1 MLSTLAARASTCLRC
16 GTSSSAARSA
26 CFSTISGTTRRKMLQ
41 VGKKLLAQ
49 PAIRNVAVVDT
60 KRASAK
66 LGRSTWKDLRAIFKL
81 AGPYKGRII
90 LGLSFLGISSSV
102 FLLTPRTLGKLI
114 DEFDD
119 TKKQEPGTE
128 DATLLM
134 ARYFKEHPVAL
145 AGVLLIGA
153 AAIAARVYCMHTAGQ
168 LIINDLRKKVFASV
182 LKQDMKFFDKNK
194 VGEIVSRLSTD
205 ALIVGYS
212 VSMNLSDGARAL
224 VTCLGSGSLM
234 VYTSPALCKVMF
246 FVIPIMVGTF
256 AVFGRLQ
263 RKYTLEMQ
271 DAVAAANQVATER
284 LGSVKTVRM
293 LVAEPKERAAYGA
306 KIQNI
311 WDISKKEGAAKGV
324 MFGSFQFT
332 GYMALST
339 ILFYGSTLISKGL
352 LTYGEL
358 SSFCLYAVLS
368 AASLSNMSGFF
379 VEIMKGLGASAR
391 LFELRDQKPMI
402 PLVGGIK
409 KENVEKE
416 ITFENVTFAYPDRD
430 RLFSNISFQVPAGKI
445 TAVVGPSGSG
455 KSTIASL
462 MLRKMYPV
470 LPCRTLVMLYEPD
483 GGRILVDG
491 VDLKDMDPSV
501 WRRNIG
507 TVGQEPVLFSTSI
520 RENIVYG
527 AEHPEQVTE
536 AQIEEAAKQSNSWEF
551 LRRFP
556 DGLNTMVGEHGSTLS
571 GGQKQRV
578 AIARAL
584 VTNPRIL
591 ILDEATS
598 ALDATSEYL
607 VRVALNRLLENSQ
620 QTVLIIAHRLSTI
633 KHADQIVVIDQGTVP
648 SISVPTLIMR
658 SIFVLLLLVATVA
671 AGSVYSRYKSSSSE
685 GGDEPDGDL
694 WALIVAGSNGWFN
707 YRHQADTA
715 HAFHVLKAHGVP
727 EENIITMMYDDIA
740 HNPSNKYKGKLFNSP
755 KYVDVYEGVKIDY
768 KGDDVN
774 AENFLNVLKGN
785 SSGIKGGN
793 GRVIESGPDDRVFVY
808 FTDHGAVGL
817 ISFPNDILTT
827 KSLNDALNWS
837 NKNKRFADLVFYL
850 EACES
855 GSMFERVL
863 PATIN
868 VYAVSAANGKESSW
882 GTYCENDR
890 GLPCLGDLF
899 SVNWM
904 EDSDVEDLTV
914 ETVGEQFK
922 IVQKETNK
930 SHVCHFGKMKTETDP
945 LSWFQGA
952 EKSVK
957 HARRN
962 GGLKS
967 SLQHKLDTAVP
978 SRDVET
984 EHLKRQLAMTNDA
997 DEEEI
1002 IRDRL
1007 DEIQMKK
1014 ATARR
1019 TMKSVVSVMYD
1030 DEADTLLENNKR
1042 RVFYMEKNDESSIV
1056 NYPECHH
1063 KVVHTYRRLCIAN
1076 PAEDIAV
1083 IFFPFNFEK
1092 FQMEYA
1098 MPYVYVL
1105 NNLCNAEAGRSH
1117 DIMEAIIEQCLEKT
1131 LL

>member
-1 MLSTLAARASTCLRC
+1 SWITVARYSMLSTLAARASVCLRC
-16 GTSSSAARSA
+16 GLLNAPSSSAARSA
-26 CFSTISGTTRRKMLQ
+26 CFSTFNTQRRKVLQ
-41 VGKKLLAQ
+41 VGKKIFTQ
-49 PAIRNVAVVDT
+49 PIRNVAVVDT

-81 AGPYKGRII
+81 AGPYKGRIL
-90 LGLSFLGISSSV
+90 LGLSFLGISSSI

-114 DEFDD
+114 DEFDES
-119 TKKQEPGTE
+119 KKQEPGTE
-128 DATLLM
+128 DSTLLM
-134 ARYFKEHPVAL
+134 ARYFKDHPVAL
-145 AGVLLIGA
+145 AGVLLLGG

-284 LGSVKTVRM
+284 LGSVRTVRM
-293 LVAEPKERAAYGA
+293 LVAEPKERAAYGS
-306 KIQNI
+306 KIQDI
-311 WDISKKEGAAKGV
+311 WDISRKEGFAKGL

-391 LFELRDQKPMI
+391 LFELRDQKPVI

-462 MLRKMYPV
+462 MLR
-470 LPCRTLVMLYEPD
+470 LYDPD
-483 GGRILVDG
+483 SGRITVDG

-507 TVGQEPVLFSTSI
+507 TVGQEPVLFSTNI

-527 AEHPEQVTE
+527 AEYPEQVTE
-536 AQIEEAAKQSNSWEF
+536 AQIEESAKQSNSWEF
-551 LRRFP
+551 LKRFP
-556 DGLNTMVGEHGSTLS
+556 DVSWVFKGLTWKSIGDAIILSQGLNTLVGEHGSTLS

-633 KHADQIVVIDQGTVP
+633 KHADQIVVIDQGTV
-648 SISVPTLIMR
+648 VEKGT
-658 SIFVLLLLVATVA
+658 FDELVQI
-671 AGSVYSRYKSSSSE
+671 E
-685 GGDEPDGDL
+685 DGVFKKL
-694 WALIVAGSNGWFN
+694 VEKQTIGW
-707 YRHQADTA
+707 
-715 HAFHVLKAHGVP
+715 
-727 EENIITMMYDDIA
+727 
-740 HNPSNKYKGKLFNSP
+740 
-755 KYVDVYEGVKIDY
+755 
-768 KGDDVN
+768 
-774 AENFLNVLKGN
+774 
-785 SSGIKGGN
+785 
-793 GRVIESGPDDRVFVY
+793 
-808 FTDHGAVGL
+808 
-817 ISFPNDILTT
+817 ND
-827 KSLNDALNWS
+827 
-837 NKNKRFADLVFYL
+837 
-850 EACES
+850 
-855 GSMFERVL
+855 
-863 PATIN
+863 
-868 VYAVSAANGKESSW
+868 SA
-882 GTYCENDR
+882 
-890 GLPCLGDLF
+890 
-899 SVNWM
+899 
-904 EDSDVEDLTV
+904 
-914 ETVGEQFK
+914 
-922 IVQKETNK
+922 
-930 SHVCHFGKMKTETDP
+930 
-945 LSWFQGA
+945 
-952 EKSVK
+952 
-957 HARRN
+957 
-962 GGLKS
+962 
-967 SLQHKLDTAVP
+967 
-978 SRDVET
+978 
-984 EHLKRQLAMTNDA
+984 
-997 DEEEI
+997 
-1002 IRDRL
+1002 
-1007 DEIQMKK
+1007 
-1014 ATARR
+1014 
-1019 TMKSVVSVMYD
+1019 
-1030 DEADTLLENNKR
+1030 
-1042 RVFYMEKNDESSIV
+1042 
-1056 NYPECHH
+1056 
-1063 KVVHTYRRLCIAN
+1063 
-1076 PAEDIAV
+1076 
-1083 IFFPFNFEK
+1083 
-1092 FQMEYA
+1092 
-1098 MPYVYVL
+1098 
-1105 NNLCNAEAGRSH
+1105 
-1117 DIMEAIIEQCLEKT
+1117 
-1131 LL
+1131 